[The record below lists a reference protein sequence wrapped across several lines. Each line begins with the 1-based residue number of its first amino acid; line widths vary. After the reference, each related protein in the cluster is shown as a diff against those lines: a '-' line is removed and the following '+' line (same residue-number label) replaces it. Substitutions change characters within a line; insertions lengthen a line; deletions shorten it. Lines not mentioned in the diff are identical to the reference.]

1 MSVIDRIDRA
11 KFTQL
16 WNQNVGIANMAK
28 TMRIG
33 QTTVR
38 NARKAFGLAD
48 RATAPTVHSAE
59 TVEKIRV
66 LWAAGK
72 SATEI
77 AARFGQG
84 WTRNMVISLVH
95 RQNLNTPGRKE
106 AARKTSAV
114 RRPKSVTPRKEK
126 CIMDAAIKPTKVK
139 PEVAKPEPKLG
150 VPFPK
155 MSPEKTDEVRATRA
169 AAGRQ
174 AITGMDAVAN
184 DNAVP
189 LMERKFGQC
198 AWPVG
203 TPEQPRDQLVCGA
216 PTYQGIDNCSY
227 CVTHAKRAFARDVT
241 QPKPKDNIVR
251 AVRRWAA

>member
-16 WNQNVGIANMAK
+16 WIQNVGIANMAK
-28 TMRIG
+28 TLRIG

-38 NARKAFGLAD
+38 NARKEFGLAD
-48 RATAPTVHSAE
+48 RATAPTVHPAE
-59 TVEKIRV
+59 TVENIRL
-66 LWAAGK
+66 LWVAGK

-77 AARFGQG
+77 ARKFGAG
-84 WTRNMVISLVH
+84 WTRNMVTSIVH
-95 RQNLNTPGRKE
+95 RNNMSQAERAASSRCTPKAKR
-106 AARKTSAV
+106 
-114 RRPKSVTPRKEK
+114 
-126 CIMDAAIKPTKVK
+126 
-139 PEVAKPEPKLG
+139 VAKPKAPKPPKVPKPAVERPEGPMLG
-150 VPFPK
+150 VPFPRL
-155 MSPEKTDEVRATRA
+155 SPEKTDDVRATRA
-169 AAGRQ
+169 ATGRQ

-203 TPEQPRDQLVCGA
+203 TPDHPRDQLVCGDGI
-216 PTYQGIDNCSY
+216 YQGIDKCSY
-227 CVTHAKRAFARDVT
+227 CVTHAKRAYARDVT
-241 QPKPKDNIVR
+241 QPKPKDTIVR